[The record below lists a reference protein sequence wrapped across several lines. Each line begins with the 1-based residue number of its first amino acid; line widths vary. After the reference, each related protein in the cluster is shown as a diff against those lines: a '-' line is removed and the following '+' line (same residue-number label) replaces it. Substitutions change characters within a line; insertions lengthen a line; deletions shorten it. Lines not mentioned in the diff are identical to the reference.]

1 MITKVKENLIKI
13 KEQYIK
19 LPGPRD
25 WVQGLKGLVSRLRL
39 LFSRTADKQQ
49 PQSPSPEPR
58 APAPFRSWL
67 KKSGETVSNLL
78 ASLENRFLN
87 RFPEKQRRL
96 LLLGIGGTALLFI
109 TLLISI
115 PVTLSG
121 RTSQTVPVRTAS
133 GFFIPANE
141 LFFPSEPVFFPE
153 FILEREPRNFW
164 ILEDIRPYWRN
175 LDNTELWRDQ
185 IKSVVDR
192 LMESVP

>member
-1 MITKVKENLIKI
+1 M
-13 KEQYIK
+13 
-19 LPGPRD
+19 
-25 WVQGLKGLVSRLRL
+25 
-39 LFSRTADKQQ
+39 
-49 PQSPSPEPR
+49 
-58 APAPFRSWL
+58 
-67 KKSGETVSNLL
+67 SNLL

-133 GFFIPANE
+133 GIFIPANE
-141 LFFPSEPVFFPE
+141 LFFPSEPVFLPE